1 MHPPHP
7 LQPQACG
14 VLVQSNACHPFD
26 EEGPHGFF
34 RAEGMGCVILRRMN
48 DAEAKGNRVLAKV
61 ARAIAAS
68 AGAADTSLEG
78 AGRVYEQPCPQG
90 MRQMFIRAYSSAGIP
105 FHRLNYMECHATG
118 TAVGDVIEVD
128 AVGAVFGESHDLK
141 TNPIRIA
148 SVKSNIGHAEV
159 AAGIF
164 SVIKVSVL
172 FWLWLLLWLCW
183 CCCSVPLGCGH
194 WMPCPRL
201 DSPLSPLLPPFSI
214 NQRTNPT
221 GGPDDEAPRFPPH
234 GRREQAPHGL
244 RLGRAQHARAAGAG
258 ALPGERRAGRHRPQL
273 LRHRRLLRPRRH
285 RGVPPPQAPA
295 QAQACPR
302 DRGPPRGVGGR
313 LELPPAPL
321 GRLPRPPQGA
331 LVACL

>member
-1 MHPPHP
+1 MSSQPHP
-7 LQPQACG
+7 TLPHTNTTPTPTQ
-14 VLVQSNACHPFD
+14 QSNACHPFD

-34 RAEGMGCVILRRMN
+34 RAEGMGCVVLRRMK

-68 AGAADTSLEG
+68 AGAADTSMEG

-105 FHRLNYMECHATG
+105 FRRLNYMECHATG

-164 SVIKVSVL
+164 SVIKVSQ
-172 FWLWLLLWLCW
+172 
-183 CCCSVPLGCGH
+183 SV
-194 WMPCPRL
+194 
-201 DSPLSPLLPPFSI
+201 S
-214 NQRTNPT
+214 
-221 GGPDDEAPRFPPH
+221 
-234 GRREQAPHGL
+234 
-244 RLGRAQHARAAGAG
+244 
-258 ALPGERRAGRHRPQL
+258 
-273 LRHRRLLRPRRH
+273 
-285 RGVPPPQAPA
+285 
-295 QAQACPR
+295 
-302 DRGPPRGVGGR
+302 
-313 LELPPAPL
+313 
-321 GRLPRPPQGA
+321 
-331 LVACL
+331 